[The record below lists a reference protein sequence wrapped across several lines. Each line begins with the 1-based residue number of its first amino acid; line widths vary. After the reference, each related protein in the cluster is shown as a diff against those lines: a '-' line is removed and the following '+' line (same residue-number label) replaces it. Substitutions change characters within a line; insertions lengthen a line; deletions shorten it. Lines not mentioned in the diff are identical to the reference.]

1 MVAMP
6 NRDFTI
12 RPIRPEDYPQ
22 VRDIYESGLG
32 TGHASYETEG
42 PTWAKFA
49 TNKIIETVFVAVE
62 PDDDDKI
69 LGWVAAA
76 QASTRS
82 VFHGVVEDS
91 IYTHE
96 DARGRGVSGALLD
109 KLIQTCKDLNKWA
122 IHSWI
127 FPENEGS
134 AGLHRSRG
142 FVKVGTYHQM
152 AKMTYGEMAGTWRD
166 TDIYELLLPK
176 PGKKPPAGENEAQLE
191 TGGSTES
198 ETDGDAVAHD

>member
-1 MVAMP
+1 MAAMSE
-6 NRDFTI
+6 RDFTI

-22 VRDIYESGLG
+22 VREIYEAGLG
-32 TGHASYETEG
+32 TGHASYELEG
-42 PTWAKFA
+42 PTWAKFS
-49 TNKIIETVFVAVE
+49 TNKIIETVFVATE
-62 PDDDDKI
+62 REDDTKI

-91 IYTHE
+91 IYTHV

-109 KLIQTCKDLNKWA
+109 RLIETCKALNKWS

-127 FPENEGS
+127 FPENTGS
-134 AGLHRSRG
+134 ARLHESRG

-152 AKMTYGEMAGTWRD
+152 AKMTYGELEGTWRD

-176 PGKKPPAGENEAQLE
+176 PGEKPTRPSPSA
-191 TGGSTES
+191 
-198 ETDGDAVAHD
+198 

>member
-1 MVAMP
+1 MVAMS

-22 VRDIYESGLG
+22 VREIYESGLG

-62 PDDDDKI
+62 PDDDEKV

-134 AGLHRSRG
+134 AGLHVSRG

-152 AKMTYGEMAGTWRD
+152 AKMTYGELAGTWRD

-176 PGKKPPAGENEAQLE
+176 PGKKTAADATSEADTKEVAETPAEA
-191 TGGSTES
+191 
-198 ETDGDAVAHD
+198 DAE

>member
-6 NRDFTI
+6 IPESERDFII

-22 VRDIYESGLG
+22 VREIYESGLG
-32 TGHASYETEG
+32 TGHASYEQSG
-42 PTWAKFA
+42 PTWQKFA

-62 PDDDDKI
+62 KDDDDKV

-76 QASTRS
+76 QASTRH

-109 KLIQTCKDLNKWA
+109 KLIETCIALNKWS

-127 FPENEGS
+127 FPENTGS
-134 AGLHRSRG
+134 AGLHESRG

-152 AKMTYGEMAGTWRD
+152 ALMTYGDMAGTWRD

-176 PGKKPPAGENEAQLE
+176 PGQQ
-191 TGGSTES
+191 
-198 ETDGDAVAHD
+198 

>member
-6 NRDFTI
+6 IPESERDFTI
-12 RPIRPEDYPQ
+12 RPIRPEDNPQ
-22 VRDIYESGLG
+22 VRDIYEAGLG
-32 TGHASYETEG
+32 TGHASYEQNG
-42 PTWAKFA
+42 PTWQKFA

-62 PDDDDKI
+62 KHDDDRV

-91 IYTHE
+91 IYIHD
-96 DARGRGVSGALLD
+96 DAKGRGVSGALLD
-109 KLIQTCKDLNKWA
+109 KLIETCIGLNKWS

-127 FPENEGS
+127 FPENTGS
-134 AGLHRSRG
+134 AGLHESRG

-152 AKMTYGEMAGTWRD
+152 ALMTYGELAGTWRD

-176 PGKKPPAGENEAQLE
+176 PGKQ
-191 TGGSTES
+191 
-198 ETDGDAVAHD
+198 

>member
-1 MVAMP
+1 MVAMS

-22 VRDIYESGLG
+22 VRAIYESGLG

-42 PTWAKFA
+42 PTWAKFS

-62 PDDDDKI
+62 PDDDDKV

-91 IYTHE
+91 IYIHE

-109 KLIQTCKDLNKWA
+109 KLIETCKDLNKWS

-134 AGLHRSRG
+134 AGLHVSRG
-142 FVKVGTYHQM
+142 FVKVGTYHHM
-152 AKMTYGEMAGTWRD
+152 AKMTYGELAGTWRD

-176 PGKKPPAGENEAQLE
+176 PGKKPVAADEDSDDGAATGTDTDRDAGA
-191 TGGSTES
+191 
-198 ETDGDAVAHD
+198 